1 MDLKKL
7 LQPIKVGSLEVKNR
21 FVVPAMGTNFATPDG
36 YVTDQLI
43 AYHTARAKGG
53 YGLIITEVVA
63 VQANGKAI
71 IFEPGIWD
79 DSFIPGWKK
88 LTDSVHAAGG
98 KIFCQLHHCGR
109 QTLPVFIG
117 GETPVA
123 PSAVPCPADD
133 SICRELTSD
142 ECWEL
147 VHAYSDAAVRAKEA
161 GFDGVEVHG
170 GHGYMIAQF
179 MSPHSNKRTDEWGGD
194 LYGRLKLPREIF
206 KEIRQKCGRDF
217 PMIFRYSYD
226 QKVSGGTTLE
236 EATVIARVAEDC
248 GVDALNI
255 TVCTYASIEYMC
267 ATPMMPSGWN
277 EFPTAA
283 IKNSVK
289 IPVMAV
295 GRFNNLLVAADCLE
309 AGRADLICF
318 GRTSIADPELPNKLA
333 EDRLDEQIPCIGCTQ
348 SCVSALTNPA
358 RGFKASCLI
367 NPVTG
372 HEFEYDLTPVAPDK
386 VKNVLVVGGGPG
398 GLIAAMTAAQR
409 GHKVTL
415 CEASGKFGGKFRLA
429 SIPPCKHEI
438 AAGLKY
444 YIHMCEKRGVDM
456 RLNCEVNEQFIRDMA
471 PDAIILA
478 TGSLVAK
485 PPIPGID
492 NEKFLTV
499 ADILDGKVLPGR
511 NVLIAGG
518 GLTGCE
524 TADYLC
530 EHNRVVSVME
540 MAPAIAA
547 DAEATPRRFLM
558 QRLNKWSHAL
568 DFYGPALSVYTGAK
582 IKQFYDDGVSY
593 EIGGEVKE
601 MHGFDSIILSLGVK
615 SYNPLEEIAK
625 SLCSEVYVV
634 GDAEAAGNANHA
646 TDTGLVAALKL

>member
-1 MDLKKL
+1 MSLRNGQYHRVLHGTRIELGWTNKIADIFKYRKVDIIRAKSGESLTRHVR
-7 LQPIKVGSLEVKNR
+7 IKM
-21 FVVPAMGTNFATPDG
+21 A
-36 YVTDQLI
+36 
-43 AYHTARAKGG
+43 HTAGMQLYHLRAG
-53 YGLIITEVVA
+53 A
-63 VQANGKAI
+63 
-71 IFEPGIWD
+71 
-79 DSFIPGWKK
+79 
-88 LTDSVHAAGG
+88 
-98 KIFCQLHHCGR
+98 
-109 QTLPVFIG
+109 
-117 GETPVA
+117 
-123 PSAVPCPADD
+123 
-133 SICRELTSD
+133 
-142 ECWEL
+142 
-147 VHAYSDAAVRAKEA
+147 
-161 GFDGVEVHG
+161 FDG
-170 GHGYMIAQF
+170 
-179 MSPHSNKRTDEWGGD
+179 
-194 LYGRLKLPREIF
+194 
-206 KEIRQKCGRDF
+206 
-217 PMIFRYSYD
+217 
-226 QKVSGGTTLE
+226 
-236 EATVIARVAEDC
+236 ARVAEDC

-255 TVCTYASIEYMC
+255 TVCTYASVEYMC

-277 EFPTAA
+277 EFPTAV
-283 IKNSVK
+283 IKNSVN

-318 GRTSIADPELPNKLA
+318 GRTSLADPELPNKLA

-372 HEFEYDLTPVAPDK
+372 HEFEYDLTPVAPEK
-386 VKNVLVVGGGPG
+386 AKKVLVVGGGPG

-456 RLNCEVNEQFIRDMA
+456 RLNCEVDEQFIRDLA

-524 TADYLC
+524 TADFLF

-540 MAPAIAA
+540 MAPVIAA

-582 IKQFYDDGVSY
+582 IKQFYEDGVAY
-593 EIGGEVKE
+593 EMGGEVKE
-601 MHGFDSIILSLGVK
+601 LHGFDSIILSLGVK
-615 SYNPLEEIAK
+615 SYNPLEEVAK
-625 SLCSEVYVV
+625 SLCGEVYVV

-646 TDTGLVAALKL
+646 TDTGLAAALKL